1 MPCTNSTGGCA
12 ESVGPNS
19 RYSIVAPC
27 NLTCGM
33 SATLLIN
40 LRTLGMKVTCSLYES
55 QRIARPRAGPRR
67 NAPRPPGRGCSRRA
81 GRLFAAD
88 GYAAVPTQAI
98 VDAAGVTR
106 GALYHQFGDK
116 SGLFAEVYE
125 EVERDLVTAHQRAH
139 RWRPNPSTS
148 WRRCALGARLFLA
161 ECSAPDVQRIVLIDA
176 PAVLGWERWR
186 EVGMKY
192 GLGVIEAMLA
202 QAMADGVIPDAAAA
216 PDGARAARRARRGGP
231 VRVEGRRCRRG
242 AARRCTRCAT
252 V

>member
-1 MPCTNSTGGCA
+1 
-12 ESVGPNS
+12 
-19 RYSIVAPC
+19 
-27 NLTCGM
+27 
-33 SATLLIN
+33 
-40 LRTLGMKVTCSLYES
+40 MKVN
-55 QRIARPRAGPRR
+55 ARPAARRTQAQRTAATRARLLE
-67 NAPRPPGRGCSRRA
+67 A
-81 GRLFAAD
+81 GRQLFATD

-125 EVERDLVTAHQRAH
+125 EVERDLVTRISARILAAEPVDQLAAMR
-139 RWRPNPSTS
+139 T
-148 WRRCALGARLFLA
+148 GARLFLA

-202 QAMADGVIPDAAAA
+202 QAMADGVIPEAPLRPTAHVLLGALDEAALYVSRADDADAALHQMYEVC
-216 PDGARAARRARRGGP
+216 DRVINGITGG
-231 VRVEGRRCRRG
+231 R
-242 AARRCTRCAT
+242 
-252 V
+252 

>member
-1 MPCTNSTGGCA
+1 
-12 ESVGPNS
+12 
-19 RYSIVAPC
+19 
-27 NLTCGM
+27 
-33 SATLLIN
+33 
-40 LRTLGMKVTCSLYES
+40 MKVN
-55 QRIARPRAGPRR
+55 ARPAARRTQAQRTAATRARLLE
-67 NAPRPPGRGCSRRA
+67 A
-81 GRLFAAD
+81 GRQLFAAD

-125 EVERDLVTAHQRAH
+125 EVERDLVTRISARILAAEPVDQLAAMR
-139 RWRPNPSTS
+139 T
-148 WRRCALGARLFLA
+148 GARLFLA

-202 QAMADGVIPDAAAA
+202 QAMADGVIPEAPLRPTAHVLLGALDEAALYVSRADDADAALHQMYEVC
-216 PDGARAARRARRGGP
+216 DRVINGITGG
-231 VRVEGRRCRRG
+231 R
-242 AARRCTRCAT
+242 
-252 V
+252 